1 MSIEQFSLISRPCL
15 LFVIWTVSLTP
26 FSGRAQYPSFEL
38 GGLARGVADVGLLSQ
53 EDTVVQD
60 VSLESHALYDL
71 AIRGDI
77 TSKAQVYVEL
87 RLGTNLALF
96 DTSASYAQVRRVVL
110 SGLLVE
116 HLRYEIGDVDV
127 AWTPF
132 TIWNSPSEGVV
143 NESMLFAQ
151 WRQLQDYENFS
162 ESEAWRLRGARFLG
176 DWARDNGTKLKSSSF
191 VSRVQASDEV
201 FRPDVIFAGSA
212 FELTRKRALVAIRVQ
227 DFATLGSSVISGKGS
242 HVAGL
247 SGEASWS
254 GDDWT
259 LRGEA
264 GGSLATRL
272 VEGVEQGN
280 SAAQVRGGYWHLSGS
295 YKFKERWL
303 ARVSAR
309 SVSDTYIS
317 PGAQT
322 KRILFDQSPQ
332 AFSVLNNGQWDRSLM
347 QGDLLTART
356 TFQQG
361 RPWNRVMRRGLMPFD
376 ARYGTAMPYG
386 LATPN
391 RRALSAELE
400 QGEPSDPWSIR
411 ASLSF
416 LQDLTPE
423 GSPNRRH
430 YVSTHLSGHVNL
442 EQWWEGSRSLR
453 LQGGWKQ
460 QIVNRAEATLSPVDL
475 AVNVLDVGLDW
486 SVTQTVMLSYGVKRI
501 DAEGLD
507 YLALRDEDFTVVGFD
522 RVDLDVRDDL
532 HAWGL
537 TWRLNEK
544 TEATFQWQKWFMRE
558 SGQGQR
564 GTVSRALFLFQTT
577 F

>member
-15 LFVIWTVSLTP
+15 LFVIWTVSLIP

-38 GGLARGVADVGLLSQ
+38 GGRARGVADVGFLSQ

-96 DTSASYAQVRRVVL
+96 DTSASYAQVRRVIL
-110 SGLLVE
+110 SGALMD
-116 HLRYEIGDVDV
+116 HWRYEIGDVDV

-143 NESMLFAQ
+143 NESLLFAQ
-151 WRQLQDYENFS
+151 WRQLQNYENFS
-162 ESEAWRLRGARFLG
+162 ESEAWRLRGAKFLG
-176 DWARDNGTKLKSSSF
+176 DWTRDNGTKLKSSSF

-212 FELTRKRALVAIRVQ
+212 FELTKKRALVAIRVQ
-227 DFATLGSSVISGKGS
+227 DFATLGSTVISGKGS
-242 HVAGL
+242 HVGGL

-259 LRGEA
+259 VRGEA

-272 VEGVEQGN
+272 VEGVSQGD
-280 SAAQVRGGYWHLSGS
+280 SAAKVRGGYWQLSGS
-295 YKFKERWL
+295 YKFKEHWV
-303 ARVSAR
+303 ATVSAH

-322 KRILFDQSPQ
+322 KRILYAQPPQ
-332 AFSVLNNGQWDRSLM
+332 AFPLMNNGQWGRSLM

-356 TFQQG
+356 NQQG
-361 RPWNRVMRRGLMPFD
+361 RPWNRVMRRGLMLFD
-376 ARYGTAMPYG
+376 PRYGTAMPYG

-391 RRALSAELE
+391 RRALSAEIE
-400 QGEPSDPWSIR
+400 QGKQSDPWSIR

-430 YVSTHLSGHVNL
+430 YLNTHLSGHANL
-442 EQWWEGSRSLR
+442 EKWWGGRRSMR
-453 LQGGWKQ
+453 LQGGWQ
-460 QIVNRAEATLSPVDL
+460 QQVVNRTEAALPPVDL
-475 AVNVLDVGLDW
+475 VVNVLDAGLDW
-486 SVTQTVMLSYGVKRI
+486 SVAETVILSYGVKRI

-507 YLALRDEDFTVVGFD
+507 YLASRDDDFTVVGFN
-522 RVDLDVRDDL
+522 RVDLDVRDEL
-532 HAWGL
+532 HAWGV
-537 TWRLNEK
+537 TWRLNEN
-544 TEATFQWQKWFMRE
+544 TEATFQWQQWSMRE
-558 SGQGQR
+558 SGQEQR